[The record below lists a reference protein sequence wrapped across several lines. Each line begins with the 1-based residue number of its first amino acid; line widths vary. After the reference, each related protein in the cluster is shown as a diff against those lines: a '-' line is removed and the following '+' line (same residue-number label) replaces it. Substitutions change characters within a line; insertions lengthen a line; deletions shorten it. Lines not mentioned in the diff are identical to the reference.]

1 MARERGD
8 IVEVELEVPA
18 VADPARRD
26 AHVADVTARVVG
38 ALAESD
44 VLLFTSRTLVRD
56 IDPAAS
62 LEISRRVSTAVIEV
76 VRGAVAAEPAWVV
89 AKGGITSHDVAVRG
103 LGIKRATVLGQLLP
117 GLVSV
122 FQPVEALPQIVGT
135 PYVVFAG
142 NVGDENTLV
151 YVIDLFS
158 GRTARD
164 PKGRHRDPERRGDTS
179 GMDRPRRDGLPHGG
193 VRGPRGVRRQC
204 LRHQPGAGRGADHRR
219 GEAGGVDQRGGER
232 ADVLVVMVATPDQ
245 VESVL
250 LGDDPAAAALTA
262 GAAVVV
268 MATVGP
274 APVKRWAERL
284 GSQQVDLVDAPV
296 SGGAARAA
304 AGDLLIMVGGTQ
316 SAVDRAQ
323 PLLDAMARSAPHVGT
338 APGDGQKVKLVNQL
352 LCGVHIAAA
361 AEALALAEAMQ
372 LDPGATWEV
381 LRGGAA
387 ASFML
392 DDRGAR
398 MVHGTDEVKSALD
411 IFVKDMGLVTD
422 AARASSYPAPLAS
435 AAEQLYLAGRR
446 AGLGRRD
453 DSAVIEVLRG
463 TL

>member
-1 MARERGD
+1 
-8 IVEVELEVPA
+8 
-18 VADPARRD
+18 
-26 AHVADVTARVVG
+26 
-38 ALAESD
+38 
-44 VLLFTSRTLVRD
+44 
-56 IDPAAS
+56 
-62 LEISRRVSTAVIEV
+62 
-76 VRGAVAAEPAWVV
+76 
-89 AKGGITSHDVAVRG
+89 
-103 LGIKRATVLGQLLP
+103 
-117 GLVSV
+117 
-122 FQPVEALPQIVGT
+122 
-135 PYVVFAG
+135 
-142 NVGDENTLV
+142 
-151 YVIDLFS
+151 
-158 GRTARD
+158 
-164 PKGRHRDPERRGDTS
+164 
-179 GMDRPRRDGLPHGG
+179 
-193 VRGPRGVRRQC
+193 
-204 LRHQPGAGRGADHRR
+204 
-219 GEAGGVDQRGGER
+219 
-232 ADVLVVMVATPDQ
+232 
-245 VESVL
+245 
-250 LGDDPAAAALTA
+250 
-262 GAAVVV
+262 
-268 MATVGP
+268 
-274 APVKRWAERL
+274 
-284 GSQQVDLVDAPV
+284 
-296 SGGAARAA
+296 
-304 AGDLLIMVGGTQ
+304 MVGGAQ

-372 LDPGATWEV
+372 LDAGATWEV